1 MSELTREK
9 LEALLEH
16 TPGPWTVPH
25 FAAEPGLHG
34 DCKCGYVF
42 AGEDCRSVCTVHV
55 HDAKDE
61 YDQNPEEPQANA
73 NARLIAAAPD
83 ILQTA
88 LAYLDRAERAEAE
101 RDDNQAIYNMYFQDI
116 GKAIGDNRKRRWTG
130 EPSQSDAREIRDMKA
145 EREAL
150 KDVLRELV
158 EAVRSCDT
166 MRVASAI
173 ARAEDALNT

>member
-1 MSELTREK
+1 MNELTREEIK
-9 LEALLEH
+9 ALETKAMYGQPVYALTLED
-16 TPGPWTVPH
+16 TG
-25 FAAEPGLHG
+25 ALKE
-34 DCKCGYVF
+34 
-42 AGEDCRSVCTVHV
+42 
-55 HDAKDE
+55 
-61 YDQNPEEPQANA
+61 
-73 NARLIAAAPD
+73 
-83 ILQTA
+83 TA
-88 LAYLDRAERAEAE
+88 LALYDRAERAEAE